1 MKKLGILGGMGPLA
15 TCIFYEKIINL
26 TDAKNDQDHIN
37 TIILSDTNIPD
48 RTDIIINNKD
58 KNLIVDAIKDDIKIF
73 ENNNVSKIAVPCN
86 TFHYFFDEVQNLTN
100 IKIINMIEETIKKV
114 SKDNKKSIAVLG
126 TKGTYEG
133 NVYSKYSDKYNIN
146 IYDVDLNIKND
157 LMDIIYNVK
166 ATGSRKS
173 DKLNNIIRDLKD
185 SGVDYIILACTELS
199 TIILDEDVK
208 FYTLDA
214 LDVLAEQSVL
224 QMGYKIK

>member
-1 MKKLGILGGMGPLA
+1 MKKLAILGGMGPLA
-15 TCIFYEKIINL
+15 TTIFYEKIINNTL
-26 TDAKNDQDHIN
+26 ANKDQEHIN
-37 TIILSDTNIPD
+37 TLISSNTSIVD
-48 RTDIIINNKD
+48 RTDLILNNKD
-58 KNLIVDAIKDDIKIF
+58 KNILLNSIKEDLKLF
-73 ENNNVSKIAVPCN
+73 EMANVSRIAIPCN
-86 TFHYFFDEVQNLTN
+86 TFHYFYDDVQKLTP